1 MSTPSR
7 SRSSAKRDEGYFE
20 WRKTMER
27 RQLESKRQMQALL
40 QETRRLREENEVL
53 RIQGS
58 SLTCVMND
66 LENDPCPRIMLH
78 KMKAQTLLIF
88 HQRDN
93 VTKDLNC
100 QTQCERGWNH
110 RNLVRK
116 GHLRPQPRKRI
127 PTPQSH
133 PPSRTIPYT
142 KRYDELE
149 GIHQMTLPPPPS
161 SISRRLN
168 DMLSTPFSSRIIH
181 YDPPKG
187 FLVPKF
193 STYDGSTDPFDH
205 IMHNQQL
212 MTLDIGN
219 DMLLCKENESLRE
232 FVKWFGQAVLQ
243 VEAYNMDVVLQIF
256 K

>member
-1 MSTPSR
+1 
-7 SRSSAKRDEGYFE
+7 
-20 WRKTMER
+20 
-27 RQLESKRQMQALL
+27 
-40 QETRRLREENEVL
+40 
-53 RIQGS
+53 
-58 SLTCVMND
+58 MND

-219 DMLLCKENESLRE
+219 DMLLCKVFPASLQ
-232 FVKWFGQAVLQ
+232 GQALSW
-243 VEAYNMDVVLQIF
+243 F
-256 K
+256 H

>member
-133 PPSRTIPYT
+133 PRPEQSPTPS
-142 KRYDELE
+142 
-149 GIHQMTLPPPPS
+149 GMTS
-161 SISRRLN
+161 W
-168 DMLSTPFSSRIIH
+168 
-181 YDPPKG
+181 
-187 FLVPKF
+187 
-193 STYDGSTDPFDH
+193 
-205 IMHNQQL
+205 
-212 MTLDIGN
+212 
-219 DMLLCKENESLRE
+219 KE
-232 FVKWFGQAVLQ
+232 FIK
-243 VEAYNMDVVLQIF
+243 
-256 K
+256 